1 VPELTVIY
9 WRDIPAQVTATD
21 ERASARAQLSDRFE
35 KAIDA
40 AAMKAGAAEADAYLE
55 SWRKDARP
63 CSPDLDDEV
72 KREAARLEREYPPDR
87 VRALVRNGGVE
98 AGD

>member
-1 VPELTVIY
+1 MPELTVIY

-21 ERASARAQLSDRFE
+21 ARASARAQLPDRFE

-40 AAMKAGAAEADAYLE
+40 AAMRAGAADADAYLE
-55 SWRKDARP
+55 AWRKEARP
-63 CSPDLDDEV
+63 CGPDIDDEV
-72 KREAARLEREYPPDR
+72 AREVARLERDYAPDR
-87 VRALVRNGGVE
+87 VRALVRNGGID